1 MAKKNTNSVTI
12 SNSRMEDFIWM
23 SYRYCIGRKTI
34 AACTHADT
42 IAELISKNPK
52 MLSEERKAFMAKDIR
67 REINNQL
74 NFKKS
79 LCIDNERD
87 GQDIYSSLLYEL
99 NSFDDHKKKVF
110 YFDAKTMSIYDT
122 KVHPDLYE
130 FETPDYDYTDL
141 IPWVKLANWLD
152 ESTHRVLTVEF
163 NGEKQEI
170 ECYPYPRQ
178 DRNNDGAVTYREAW
192 CSIAEPAIGITRY
205 ITEEYII
212 EIESRE

>member
-42 IAELISKNPK
+42 IASVLISNPTV
-52 MLSEERKAFMAKDIR
+52 LSKERKEFMVKDLR

-130 FETPDYDYTDL
+130 FETPDSDYTDL

-152 ESTHRVLTVEF
+152 ESTHRVLTVVF
-163 NGEKQEI
+163 NGEKKEI
-170 ECYPYPRQ
+170 KCYPYPRR
-178 DRNNDGAVTYREAW
+178 DRNNDGTVTYREAW
-192 CSIAEPAIGITRY
+192 CSIDEPAIGITRY
-205 ITEEYII
+205 ITEEYIT
-212 EIESRE
+212 EIESIE

>member
-1 MAKKNTNSVTI
+1 
-12 SNSRMEDFIWM
+12 M

-42 IAELISKNPK
+42 IAELISKNHNI
-52 MLSEERKAFMAKDIR
+52 LSEERKAFMAKDIR
-67 REINNQL
+67 HEINNQV

-79 LCIDNERD
+79 LWIDNERD
-87 GQDIYSSLLYEL
+87 GQDVYSSLLYAL
-99 NSFDDHKKKVF
+99 NLFDDHKKKVF

-122 KVHPDLYE
+122 KVDPTLYE
-130 FETPDYDYTDL
+130 FETPDADYTDL

-152 ESTHRVLTVEF
+152 ESCHRVITVEF
-163 NGEKQEI
+163 EGKKREI

-178 DRNNDGAVTYREAW
+178 DRNTDGTTTYKEAW
-192 CSIAEPAIGITRY
+192 CSIDEPSISMTRY
-205 ITEEYII
+205 IAEEYIT